1 MIRHLGWMALLWVL
15 SKSVKSVLEEDVMA
29 FLDGFS

>member
-1 MIRHLGWMALLWVL
+1 MIRHLGRMALLWVF
-15 SKSVKSVLEEDVMA
+15 SNSVKCVLEEDVMA